1 MRVGRTAL
9 TPFWYFGYSCYAAA
23 VIDGFFMRDS
33 GVCHSMNKQDLAN
46 HVADTTGLAR
56 PDAARAID
64 VFLDTITSA
73 LARGEDVRLVGFGSF
88 VAAERKASTGRN
100 PRTGEPMDL
109 AASVVPKF
117 RVGRNL
123 KDACNITSPAKA

>member
-1 MRVGRTAL
+1 
-9 TPFWYFGYSCYAAA
+9 
-23 VIDGFFMRDS
+23 
-33 GVCHSMNKQDLAN
+33 MNKQELARQI
-46 HVADTTGLAR
+46 ADETGLTR
-56 PDAARAID
+56 PDAVLAID
-64 VFLDTITSA
+64 VFLDSITRA

-88 VAAERKASTGRN
+88 VAAERKPSTGRN

-123 KDACNITSPAKA
+123 KEACNPPGVPKA